1 MISNGIS
8 HFRSL
13 CEKVKSVVKTRQN
26 LDRWLLDA
34 LQFFIKRRNL
44 IVHEGKVERIQSAI
58 DIGTTVLAKLNEI
71 R

>member
-1 MISNGIS
+1 
-8 HFRSL
+8 
-13 CEKVKSVVKTRQN
+13 
-26 LDRWLLDA
+26 LDA